1 MAEVEFKRSSLS
13 NGIQV
18 LTERRSQTRALS
30 IGVWVTVGT
39 RDEKKQDMGLSHFL
53 EHLVFKGT
61 KKRSAFQLAQE
72 LESVGGDLNAYT
84 TKEYTN
90 YHCTVLKE
98 DWEIGIDVLADL
110 VCNMQLKSKDLEIEK
125 GVILQEIAMSEE
137 QYEDIIYDYFYA
149 HAYDKNP
156 LAYPILGT
164 VKTIAGVNKKKIDD
178 YYNKRYSASNILIS
192 ASGDINH
199 DEFCLKC
206 ETLFK
211 SKKKSRIKDSRR
223 KPKFHSFRKHYEK
236 KSEQAH
242 LLVGF
247 EAPGFKSPYRFEAFI
262 VNSLLG
268 GGMTSTLYQ
277 IVRERKG
284 LAYSVYSSF
293 NTQIDCGL
301 ISIYA
306 GCDPKNVSKVYRLI
320 IHELKRLR
328 QKGIT
333 QKQLDSF
340 KKQVTGSILLGSE
353 DVESRMTSLGV
364 NEMVFSKY
372 RPVDLVIAEIDRIS
386 LASVNTWIRE
396 EMFDNSKSIEE
407 QLGIVSLGPAE
418 PELKV

>member
-1 MAEVEFKRSSLS
+1 MSNIEFKRSFLS
-13 NGIQV
+13 NGIRV
-18 LTERRSQTRALS
+18 LTEKRSHTRALS
-30 IGVWVTVGT
+30 IGIWVTVGT

-61 KKRSAFQLAQE
+61 KKRNAFKIAQE

-110 VCNMQLKSKDLEIEK
+110 VCNMNLKSKDLEIEK

-137 QYEDIIYDYFYA
+137 QYEDIIFDYFYE
-149 HAYDKNP
+149 HAYSDNP
-156 LAYPILGT
+156 LGYPILGNI
-164 VKTIAGVNKKKIDD
+164 KTIAGVNKKKIDTF
-178 YYNKRYSASNILIS
+178 YQSKYSASNILIS
-192 ASGDINH
+192 ASGDLDH
-199 DEFCLKC
+199 EAFCRKC
-206 ETLFK
+206 EELFK
-211 SKKKSRIKDSRR
+211 NKKKTKVKNYR
-223 KPKFHSFRKHYEK
+223 KAPDFHAFKKHYVK
-236 KSEQAH
+236 NSEQAH

-247 EAPGFKSPYRFEAFI
+247 EAPGFKSPFRFEAFI

-277 IVRERKG
+277 SVREKKG
-284 LAYSVYSSF
+284 LAYSIYSSF

-306 GCDPKNVSKVYRLI
+306 GCDPKNLNQVYNLI
-320 IHELKRLR
+320 IKELKALKE
-328 QKGIT
+328 KGIT
-333 QKQLDSF
+333 QKQLSSF
-340 KKQVTGSILLGSE
+340 KKQVIGSIILGSE

-372 RPVDLVIAEIDRIS
+372 RPVDLVIAEIDKIS
-386 LASVNTWIRE
+386 LKSVNDWIHK
-396 EMFDNSKSIEE
+396 EMFNGDKKNIEDK
-407 QLGIVSLGPAE
+407 LGIISLGPE
-418 PELKV
+418 GSEF